1 MDIVMMV
8 SLLLLG
14 LVALMLA
21 SLWLD
26 QWRLRRANKHAH
38 R

>member
-8 SLLLLG
+8 SFLLLG

-21 SLWLD
+21 GLWLD
-26 QWRLRRANKHAH
+26 QWRLRRANRHLH